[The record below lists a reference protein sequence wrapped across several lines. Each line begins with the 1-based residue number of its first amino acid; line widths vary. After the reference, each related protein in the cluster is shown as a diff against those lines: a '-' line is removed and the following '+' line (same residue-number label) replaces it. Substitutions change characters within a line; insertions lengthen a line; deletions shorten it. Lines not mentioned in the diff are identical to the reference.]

1 MREIDLLNEN
11 SAIIR
16 INKEDKS
23 QRLYISIGTF
33 IKDSN
38 EEKDIFKVF
47 TRQQLIDFSSKYIF
61 IINNILYNI
70 L

>member
-38 EEKDIFKVF
+38 EVKDIFKVF